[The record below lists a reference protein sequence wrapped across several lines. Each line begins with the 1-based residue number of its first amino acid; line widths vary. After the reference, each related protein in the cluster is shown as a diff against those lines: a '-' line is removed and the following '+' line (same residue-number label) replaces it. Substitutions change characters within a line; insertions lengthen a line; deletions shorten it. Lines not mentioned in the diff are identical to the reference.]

1 MERGGGHEEEVQQ
14 PPLPRGDRRGTKEQ
28 EDQRGYGVQRR
39 VAERHARC
47 QGTDRRGTREQA
59 ERRGLAGVVGWE

>member
-39 VAERHARC
+39 VAERHDAKR
-47 QGTDRRGTREQA
+47 QIAVEQWNKKISVDTESSA
-59 ERRGLAGVVGWE
+59 E